1 MTNTHAERYQQI
13 TEILARHGLGFLVGA
28 AGLQRWV
35 PFERGLLGHEQR
47 AEPYTNPEHLRLAL
61 EQLGPVF
68 VKLGQVLSTR
78 ADLLPEPYRQQ
89 LSLLQDSTPP
99 VPGRIITDLIVGELG
114 HAPSE
119 LFAAFDEEPLAS
131 ASLGQAHAA
140 RLADGTEVVV
150 KARRP
155 GVAAQVQ
162 EDLEILQN
170 MAARASRHWEA
181 AADYDLTGIAEE
193 FATTLRAELDYLT
206 EGRNTERFAANFAD
220 NDTIRVPRVF
230 WETTTSRVLTLER
243 MHGLKINDL
252 AGLDATGTDRAALA
266 TRATGAVAQMVF
278 RDGFFHADPHPGNL
292 FVEPNGRI
300 ALIDFGMVGDIDE
313 QLRDRL
319 GALLLALVRQHP
331 RRIATALV
339 ELTTSRRPV
348 KLPALAEDLAPVVAL
363 YSGRT
368 LGEVKVGNLIK
379 EVLAILRRHHLQ
391 LPRELSLLLKMLLM
405 AEGMGTTLDPQF
417 QLGEVLRPYAHGL
430 VLERYS
436 PSAIAGR
443 LSQAGAD
450 VVDLTAELPEQLRR
464 VQAILEAGGPEL
476 HLRTVEL
483 DPLIDRLE
491 SAGQRLGLA
500 ILAAAFV
507 RGLGDLAATDPVR
520 RRSWQLPVLSTGL
533 GATGSLGAYLAWS
546 AHRQRRR
553 RP

>member
-47 AEPYTNPEHLRLAL
+47 AEPYTNPEH
-61 EQLGPVF
+61 
-68 VKLGQVLSTR
+68 
-78 ADLLPEPYRQQ
+78 
-89 LSLLQDSTPP
+89 LLQDSTPP

-162 EDLEILQN
+162 EALEILQN

-252 AGLDATGTDRAALA
+252 AGLDAAG
-266 TRATGAVAQMVF
+266 
-278 RDGFFHADPHPGNL
+278 
-292 FVEPNGRI
+292 I

-348 KLPALAEDLAPVVAL
+348 KLPALTEDLAPVVAL